1 MVYENQEELYLATPD
16 SGLPCSL
23 TFFHAKNC
31 RHLEAPSLFLQ
42 PLLTNTK
49 KFEKPQGKT
58 EDVAHPMSPL
68 FLRSSKFFFKGRVY
82 VNIIFHDDI
91 TMFH

>member
-58 EDVAHPMSPL
+58 EDVAHLILCHPYFYGPQNS
-68 FLRSSKFFFKGRVY
+68 FSKVEY
-82 VNIIFHDDI
+82 
-91 TMFH
+91 M